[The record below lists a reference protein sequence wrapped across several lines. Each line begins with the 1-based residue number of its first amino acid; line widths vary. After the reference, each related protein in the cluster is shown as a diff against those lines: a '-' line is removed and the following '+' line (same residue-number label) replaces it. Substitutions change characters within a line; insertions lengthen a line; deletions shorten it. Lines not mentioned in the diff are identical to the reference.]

1 MKRGEARERILEV
14 GEAMVR
20 QHGLNGVSFRDLA
33 DAIGVKSASVHYHFP
48 TKDDFLL
55 VLARRYCSRFLEAAE
70 GALASGKSI
79 PEKVRGYSNLFLNAF
94 AQDGRMCLCGIL
106 AAEAADL
113 SDPVRKEIASF
124 FDANI
129 GLLKGVLGDASEAR
143 FVVTSLEGAMLMARV
158 DRSPQHLESA
168 ARDLTER
175 YRGRN

>member
-1 MKRGEARERILEV
+1 MKRGEARERILDA
-14 GEAMVR
+14 GESLVR

-33 DAIGVKSASVHYHFP
+33 DQVGVKSASVHYHFP

-55 VLARRYCSRFLEAAE
+55 VLSQRYCRRFLSAAE
-70 GALASGKSI
+70 EALSTGASV
-79 PEKVRGYSNLFLNAF
+79 PDKVRGYSNLFLTAF

-113 SDPVRKEIASF
+113 ADPVRKEIATF

-143 FVVTSLEGAMLMARV
+143 FVLTSLEGAMLMARV
-158 DRSPQHLESA
+158 EKSPQHLEST
-168 ARDLTER
+168 ARDLVDR
-175 YRGRN
+175 YRRKG